1 VLATVTGRD
10 RTGVTAAFF
19 AALAAHD
26 VDIRDVEQVVIRDRL
41 VLTALF
47 DLRGD
52 LGALR
57 ASAMRTAHALGMEC
71 EVTVA
76 DEIVGGQRGAGWTRS
91 HVIVVGRPLR
101 HRDALCTCLTGGHEV
116 WWDVEAP
123 SERDALEL
131 LPHFVAC
138 RSAAHPVRRIQTP

>member
-1 VLATVTGRD
+1 MEPTSVLATISGGD
-10 RTGVTAAFF
+10 RPGVTAAFF

-26 VDIRDVEQVVIRDRL
+26 VDIQDVEQVVIRDRL
-41 VLTALF
+41 VPTVLF
-47 DLRGD
+47 DLRAA

-76 DEIVGGQRGAGWTRS
+76 DEIVGGRRAAGWTRS

-101 HRDALCTCLTGGHEV
+101 
-116 WWDVEAP
+116 
-123 SERDALEL
+123 
-131 LPHFVAC
+131 
-138 RSAAHPVRRIQTP
+138 